1 MTIFLPQKGLE
12 IPGPGKSLKG
22 NKYMLGKCIMHN
34 GNYQGEGCSDS
45 VRKHP
50 FSGGGIDNIQN
61 LYTTVLKNTLTK

>member
-22 NKYMLGKCIMHN
+22 HKCIMHN
-34 GNYQGEGCSDS
+34 GNYEGEGCSDG
-45 VRKHP
+45 VRKHL

-61 LYTTVLKNTLTK
+61 LYTTVLRNTLTK